1 MPDGVYVKGFIEG
14 VDVIFTADT
23 GACKTVLSEKIF
35 NKIPLL
41 QRPKLRKTS
50 PLTGDG
56 GESVKLLGKAN
67 FNIIL
72 GSLEIVAEIV
82 VANIEDQCLLGID
95 ILQGQ
100 QGGPADTL
108 LSKGVINLKGVS
120 IPCIQVKKSE
130 IIRKVTAADHFI
142 IPGYCEA
149 VIDVYI
155 ERNEK
160 DELLAS
166 KEFMIEP
173 SEEFI
178 ANNKI
183 AMAACVVDI
192 KDNVTVKAMVLN
204 PSSEEVFI
212 KQDTIIGKA
221 SSFLKVL
228 SSLKDMENADE
239 TENFSA
245 IRRLRFSSPK
255 ISKHDMIKNVKEDNL
270 RVPSHLTELLDSCS
284 EDLSTDEKGKVA
296 NVLNK
301 FQEVFSKHEFDIGLT
316 DLVEHS
322 IDTGDAKP
330 VRLPPRRVPFAF
342 AEKEKNMISQLE
354 EQNIIRKSNSPRSAA
369 IVVVVRKDQK
379 IRMCIDYRKT

>member
-1 MPDGVYVKGFIEG
+1 MLPLLQTQGLVKQS
-14 VDVIFTADT
+14 
-23 GACKTVLSEKIF
+23 CQRKIF

-41 QRPKLRKTS
+41 QHPKLRKTS
-50 PLTGDG
+50 PLTGAS
-56 GESVKLLGKAN
+56 GESVNLLGKAN

-100 QGGPADTL
+100 QGGPADIL

-155 ERNEK
+155 ERNEN

-166 KEFMIEP
+166 KENMIEP

-178 ANNKI
+178 TNNKI

-192 KDNVTVKAMVLN
+192 KENVTVKARVLN
-204 PSSEEVFI
+204 PSSDEVSI

-221 SSFLKVL
+221 SSFLKIL

-245 IRRLRFSSPK
+245 IRRLCYSPRDYHCSDQDMLEPLKCGPCKKCKTRMLEMESNIVVKDVCRTVQTRAQKRNVINQRSENLGDENVISWGKGINFDICNKFDLKNCRVKMK
-255 ISKHDMIKNVKEDNL
+255 ISK
-270 RVPSHLTELLDSCS
+270 
-284 EDLSTDEKGKVA
+284 
-296 NVLNK
+296 
-301 FQEVFSKHEFDIGLT
+301 
-316 DLVEHS
+316 
-322 IDTGDAKP
+322 
-330 VRLPPRRVPFAF
+330 
-342 AEKEKNMISQLE
+342 
-354 EQNIIRKSNSPRSAA
+354 
-369 IVVVVRKDQK
+369 
-379 IRMCIDYRKT
+379 

>member
-1 MPDGVYVKGFIEG
+1 MPDGVYEKGFVEG
-14 VDVIFTADT
+14 VDVICTADT
-23 GACKTVLSEKIF
+23 GACKTVLSENIF

-50 PLTGDG
+50 PLTDAS

-100 QGGPADTL
+100 QGGPADIL
-108 LSKGVINLKGVS
+108 LSEGVTNLKGVS

-155 ERNEK
+155 ERNENN
-160 DELLAS
+160 ELFAS
-166 KEFMIEP
+166 KEFIIEP

-183 AMAACVVDI
+183 AMAACIVDTCN
-192 KDNVTVKAMVLN
+192 KDNVTLKARVLN
-204 PSSEEVFI
+204 PSSEEVSI
-212 KQDTIIGKA
+212 KQDTVIGRA
-221 SSFLKVL
+221 SSFLKVI
-228 SSLKDMENADE
+228 SSLTDMENADE
-239 TENFSA
+239 IEHFIA
-245 IRRLRFSSPK
+245 VRRLRFSSPEMR
-255 ISKHDMIKNVKEDNL
+255 KHDMIKNVKEDNL
-270 RVPSHLTELLDSCS
+270 RVPSHLTELL
-284 EDLSTDEKGKVA
+284 ELSTDE
-296 NVLNK
+296 
-301 FQEVFSKHEFDIGLT
+301 
-316 DLVEHS
+316 
-322 IDTGDAKP
+322 
-330 VRLPPRRVPFAF
+330 
-342 AEKEKNMISQLE
+342 
-354 EQNIIRKSNSPRSAA
+354 
-369 IVVVVRKDQK
+369 
-379 IRMCIDYRKT
+379 